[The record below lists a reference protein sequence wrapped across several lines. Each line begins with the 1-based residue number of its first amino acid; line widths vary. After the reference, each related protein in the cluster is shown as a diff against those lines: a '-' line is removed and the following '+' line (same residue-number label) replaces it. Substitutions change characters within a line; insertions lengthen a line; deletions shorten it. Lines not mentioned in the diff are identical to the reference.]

1 MLTYRTA
8 ARHSEPQPREAYLA
22 KRRKA
27 LYASG
32 GFSDR
37 LVPQRLSWLHS
48 EQIPRKP
55 CRLCAARRNSANASR
70 PFRYCSALAG
80 AFRCAFTVHIKMAWA
95 RAHA

>member
-48 EQIPRKP
+48 EQIPLKK
-55 CRLCAARRNSANASR
+55 AVQV
-70 PFRYCSALAG
+70 YC
-80 AFRCAFTVHIKMAWA
+80 VQP
-95 RAHA
+95 

>member
-1 MLTYRTA
+1 MESLRHCYCPLAGEDAMLTYRTA

-48 EQIPRKP
+48 EQIPLKK
-55 CRLCAARRNSANASR
+55 AVQV
-70 PFRYCSALAG
+70 YC
-80 AFRCAFTVHIKMAWA
+80 VQP
-95 RAHA
+95 